1 MDAFNGNLIISGAF
15 GLFKKDVVIAAG
27 GYASDTLDEDM
38 ELVIKLHAYCRQN
51 LIDYQIRYEPD
62 AVCWSQTPCSL
73 RDLIKQRRRWHL
85 GLFQCLMR
93 YRFMFGKLRYG
104 MAGTV
109 SYLYYLLY
117 ELFSPQIE
125 LLGLLMV
132 VLAGGMGLLNVPFM
146 VNLFLL
152 FGLYGSTL
160 TMTAFFQ
167 RIYTQN
173 LRIRP
178 SDVLKACLAC
188 LAENIFSAFFWT
200 LCEPSPLWAIASA
213 NTSGARFS
221 AKKCSPAGPCAPLL
235 LCCRY
240 EKNLPPEGAGFFDA
254 LCRLLRQ
261 SSDLNLDC
269 CRKTSPQS
277 SEKSSAENSGSLG

>member
-1 MDAFNGNLIISGAF
+1 MPFAGA
-15 GLFKKDVVIAAG
+15 
-27 GYASDTLDEDM
+27 
-38 ELVIKLHAYCRQN
+38 R
-51 LIDYQIRYEPD
+51 P
-62 AVCWSQTPCSL
+62 PCSL

-152 FGLYGSTL
+152 FVLYGSTL

-178 SDVLKACLAC
+178 SDVLQACLAC
-188 LAENIFSAFFWT
+188 LAENIFFRFFLDFVRTFAFVGYRKRKHQWGQ
-200 LCEPSPLWAIASA
+200 IQ
-213 NTSGARFS
+213 R
-221 AKKCSPAGPCAPLL
+221 KKM
-235 LCCRY
+235 
-240 EKNLPPEGAGFFDA
+240 
-254 LCRLLRQ
+254 
-261 SSDLNLDC
+261 
-269 CRKTSPQS
+269 
-277 SEKSSAENSGSLG
+277 

>member
-1 MDAFNGNLIISGAF
+1 MILNTGGQTIPGKPIVDAFNGNLIISGAF

-178 SDVLKACLAC
+178 SDVLQACLAC
-188 LAENIFSAFFWT
+188 LAENIFFRFFLDFVRTFAFVGYLKRKHQWGQ
-200 LCEPSPLWAIASA
+200 IQ
-213 NTSGARFS
+213 R
-221 AKKCSPAGPCAPLL
+221 KKNVALPAPLPRYCSAAGMKKTCPQMGQVFL
-235 LCCRY
+235 MLC
-240 EKNLPPEGAGFFDA
+240 AGF
-254 LCRLLRQ
+254 
-261 SSDLNLDC
+261 
-269 CRKTSPQS
+269 
-277 SEKSSAENSGSLG
+277 